1 MTEQQIKDGIR
12 GFLKAVTDGDTKTA
26 LSLLSDDAVW
36 VAPQGTFKGK
46 SEIEKLIVW
55 GNKVN
60 KDNKVTEIGIGI
72 IAQGDTGVIEH
83 KLSGIYSG
91 KTWEVPAVCI
101 YEFKNNKIANM
112 RGFYDQL
119 SIAEQAVKG
128 MFAKWAVNMVVNA
141 TRKGLK

>member
-46 SEIEKLIVW
+46 SEIEKLISWVYR
-55 GNKVN
+55 VN
-60 KDNKVTEIGIGI
+60 KDNQVKETGIGI
-72 IAQGDTGVIEH
+72 ITQGDIGVIEH

-91 KTWEVPAVCI
+91 KKWEVPAVCI

-119 SIAEQAVKG
+119 SIAQQAAKG
-128 MFAKWAVNMVVNA
+128 MFAKWAVNAVVNA
-141 TRKGLK
+141 TSKGLK